1 MNEKIISLS
10 VDWDGRQLLATPRFE
25 AGWRSLG
32 MLPQRTPR
40 QVTTP
45 CFSVRDLNQFQLGMY
60 LCEACR
66 PFPDAW
72 HEAEAALFELG
83 HRVALDVRGGGAPRQ

>member
-10 VDWDGRQLLATPRFE
+10 VEWDGRQLLATPRFE
-25 AGWRSLG
+25 SGWRSLG
-32 MLPQRTPR
+32 MLPERRPP

-66 PFPDAW
+66 PFQDAW

-83 HRVALDVRGGGAPRQ
+83 RVASMDLRSSSAPRR